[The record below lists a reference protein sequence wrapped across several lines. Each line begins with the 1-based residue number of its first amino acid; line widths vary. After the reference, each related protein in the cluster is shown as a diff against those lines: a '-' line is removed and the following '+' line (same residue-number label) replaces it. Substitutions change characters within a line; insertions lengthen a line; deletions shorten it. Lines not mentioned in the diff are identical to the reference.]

1 MMCVTGESITAR
13 PGRKRSAESR
23 RAILAA
29 ALELTAEVGYA
40 GLTVDGIA
48 ARAGTGKQTIY
59 RWWTSK
65 DDVLLEAL
73 ADRAAL
79 DVMVPDQGTY
89 QADLLAFLMASFALS
104 RQPQV
109 PDILRALMARAQID
123 EEFGQRFR
131 ASFLQRRRD
140 ALAVILD
147 RAQARGD
154 LPLRLARGTVADV
167 VFGVI
172 WYRLLASREPLG
184 GGLASEIA
192 GTLAAPDG
200 SVPAAAAATGRTRLP
215 GGTRPPS

>member
-1 MMCVTGESITAR
+1 MGLVNGKSGPAR
-13 PGRKRSAESR
+13 PGRKRSEESR
-23 RAILAA
+23 QAILAA
-29 ALELTAEVGYA
+29 ALGLTADVGYA

-48 ARAGTGKQTIY
+48 ARSGTGKQTIY
-59 RWWTSK
+59 RWWPSK

-79 DVMVPDQGTY
+79 DVLVPDQGSY
-89 QADLLAFLMASFALS
+89 QADLHAFLMASFALS

-140 ALAVILD
+140 ALAVLLD

-154 LPLRLARGTVADV
+154 LPLQLARDTVADV

-184 GGLASEIA
+184 DRLAGEIA
-192 GTLAAPDG
+192 STLAAPG
-200 SVPAAAAATGRTRLP
+200 SHHAGPASRGPASHLEN
-215 GGTRPPS
+215 

>member
-1 MMCVTGESITAR
+1 MTGDNAAAR
-13 PGRKRSAESR
+13 PGRKRSEESR

-59 RWWTSK
+59 RWWPSK

-79 DVMVPDQGTY
+79 DVVVPDQGSY
-89 QADLLAFLMASFALS
+89 RADLHAFLMSSFVLG
-104 RQPQV
+104 RQLQV

-123 EEFGQRFR
+123 EEFGRRFR

-140 ALAVILD
+140 ALEVIVD
-147 RAQARGD
+147 RARDRGD
-154 LPLRLARGTVADV
+154 LPSALSRDTIADV

-172 WYRLLASREPLG
+172 WYRVLARREPPG
-184 GGLASEIA
+184 DQLAGEIA
-192 GTLAAPDG
+192 AALGAADGTTAPG
-200 SVPAAAAATGRTRLP
+200 
-215 GGTRPPS
+215 

>member
-1 MMCVTGESITAR
+1 M
-13 PGRKRSAESR
+13 

-40 GLTVDGIA
+40 RLTVDGIA

-59 RWWTSK
+59 RWWPSK

-79 DVMVPDQGTY
+79 DVMVSDQGSY
-89 QADLLAFLMASFALS
+89 RADLHAFLMASFALG

-109 PDILRALMARAQID
+109 PGILCALMARAQID

-131 ASFLQRRRD
+131 VSFLQHRRD

-147 RAQARGD
+147 RAHARGD
-154 LPLRLARGTVADV
+154 LPPNLARGTITDV

-172 WYRLLASREPLG
+172 WYRLLATKVPLDDR
-184 GGLASEIA
+184 LASEIA
-192 GTLAAPDG
+192 DAL
-200 SVPAAAAATGRTRLP
+200 TGRIDHGQSDRV
-215 GGTRPPS
+215 RRQ

>member
-1 MMCVTGESITAR
+1 MMLPVR
-13 PGRKRSAESR
+13 
-23 RAILAA
+23 
-29 ALELTAEVGYA
+29 LTADVGYA

-59 RWWTSK
+59 RWWPSK

-79 DVMVPDQGTY
+79 DVVVPDQGSY
-89 QADLLAFLMASFALS
+89 RADLHAFLIASFTLS
-104 RQPQV
+104 RLPEV

-140 ALAVILD
+140 ALAVIVD
-147 RAQARGD
+147 RAQVRGD
-154 LPLRLARGTVADV
+154 LPLRLARDTVADV

-184 GGLASEIA
+184 DEMAGEIA
-192 GTLAAPDG
+192 STLAVPDG
-200 SVPAAAAATGRTRLP
+200 NVP
-215 GGTRPPS
+215 GG